1 MTGKQQLKK
10 LVEAEI
16 KISAL
21 QVYIEGF
28 LWP

>member
-16 KISAL
+16 EILAL
-21 QVYIEGF
+21 QVYIEEF